1 MEEVFAQLL
10 GILLIVVGF
19 AFLVFLVIKIAKK
32 DILMTRIATLL
43 SVSWLFFLYFIIH
56 GYFRPERFVTQG
68 LFPLVL
74 FWGFAWIANA
84 WIEKRGSNE

>member
-32 DILMTRIATLL
+32 DILMTRIVSLL
-43 SVSWLFFLYFIIH
+43 SVSWLLLMSLTNWEEYGVI
-56 GYFRPERFVTQG
+56 TMLG

>member
-32 DILMTRIATLL
+32 DILMTRIASLL
-43 SVSWLFFLYFIIH
+43 SVSWLLLMSLTNWEEYGVI
-56 GYFRPERFVTQG
+56 TMLG

>member
-1 MEEVFAQLL
+1 MKYMLL
-10 GILLIVVGF
+10 LLFIVVGF
-19 AFLVFLVIKIAKK
+19 AFLVFLAIEVAKK
-32 DILMTRIATLL
+32 DIFMTRLAVLL
-43 SVSWLFFLYFIIH
+43 SVSWLFYFNFIIY
-56 GYFRPERFVTQG
+56 GFFIPERFVTEC